1 MEPIENVMVKM
12 LETIPIAN
20 HQDAREHVL
29 RSINGSLLHNL
40 SDKSPA
46 EITEIMNRCENMMD
60 NILNRVAIPLETK
73 LVDERDFL
81 FYKLVDDK
89 NICPKLKSWERQDGK
104 FLIEYKTHNEI
115 LSLTESNKYIV
126 INLVAKLHKLGIIHN
141 NITKENIVC
150 NEFEGIKLIDFSE
163 ALWIDSIDEQ
173 FLLNNLY
180 GVPCSSIDDLL
191 NLELSKVNEI
201 FENCINEL
209 KFRDDHFHSSDE
221 ENIYY

>member
-1 MEPIENVMVKM
+1 MEPIENIMVKM
-12 LETIPIAN
+12 FETIPIAN

-29 RSINGSLLHNL
+29 RSINGSLLHTL

-46 EITEIMNRCENMMD
+46 EITEMMNRCENMMD

-73 LVDERDFL
+73 LVDGREFL

-89 NICPKLKSWERQDGK
+89 DLCPKLKSWERQNGQ
-104 FLIEYKTHNEI
+104 FLIKYKTYDPVDI
-115 LSLTESNKYIV
+115 LTEYNKDIV
-126 INLVAKLHKLGIIHN
+126 IGLVAELHKLGIIHN

-150 NEFEGIKLIDFSE
+150 NEFEGIKLTGFSD
-163 ALWIDSIDEQ
+163 AMWIDSIDEQ

-180 GVPCSSIDDLL
+180 GKSCLSIDELL

-201 FENCINEL
+201 FVLESSDEENSN
-209 KFRDDHFHSSDE
+209 DDHLHSSDE
-221 ENIYY
+221 ENIY